1 MPEVPQNMQQDLQRM
16 ELEARDVQNRSNNGP
31 TPNYLGNVGHDR
43 GESLTSQLS
52 SYTDGGND
60 FRPFEDSQTTY
71 KHMADFEAPGDSPF
85 PRVKGENIPPSDKEK
100 EEILYNART
109 HVLHSNNV
117 NMQLTWARDSLNYV
131 ETAAEVRARESQNS
145 YGGRPQTPAAEHDLK
160 VDAMSIVKFL
170 VEQRHPEAIFMK
182 AKWEEFGKF
191 DERQDKKA
199 AFMGYRQAAE
209 QGWSRAEY
217 RMGMLYENSNDV
229 DKAVQ
234 HYYNGERL
242 GDSAAMY
249 RLGMMSL
256 LGQHGQRQDY
266 RRGIDLINRA
276 ADSADEDAP
285 QGAYVYGMLIARD
298 LPDITVPDELL
309 QYSLD
314 TARQY
319 IEKAAY
325 LGFAKAQLKMG
336 QAYELCQLNC
346 DFNPSYS
353 LHYYGLASAQGQAEA
368 ALGVSRWFLFGYEG
382 NFAKNESLAFK
393 YAKMAAD
400 AKLATGEFA
409 MGYYHEIGIH
419 VPKDLD
425 EARRWYDLAASHG
438 NVEALGRIDSLS
450 KDRTLSKKDHET
462 TALSRIKSQHG
473 SMRGKRPERLARMKE
488 QQHMAPLP
496 ETGPGTPTNGRSP
509 RASPNPSPR
518 HPPHGAD
525 GRPPAF
531 GLNVNADHSNLAMRP
546 KSAAPYPDD
555 EPQPLNV
562 NRPRSAAPYPDEGP
576 RMPPQQQRP
585 QSGLPPP
592 GRPVDPYGAR
602 PGSAGGRM
610 NSGPNLAPGIVPA
623 GMPPPA
629 GQGRGRVSSAAPYP
643 PAGSSGLPAGPGAYR
658 QGSVGSGYGSPKPA
672 PGVNGM
678 AVLAVSNSYSNR
690 DSSRMLIKEHPSVI
704 AGRGGPPPLQQG
716 AYGNFQQPQ
725 QSPPMIPPA
734 GSMPGAQPY
743 GARPGS
749 RAGAGPVGGP
759 RYDSPQGP
767 RQSSQPQQPL
777 PPRGHTLTDGP
788 MGGRASA
795 PPIQPPQA
803 RPTPPPSSHGP
814 GGGMSSP
821 APSQMSAQS
830 APPAGAKPARMA
842 SDHPDGK
849 TFGKGP
855 STFDEMGVAR
865 VKDKDDCVSICGFA
879 PRIVCTAG
887 VERPPRI

>member
-16 ELEARDVQNRSNNGP
+16 ELEARDVQNRSNNGS
-31 TPNYLGNVGHDR
+31 TPNYLGNAGHDR

-52 SYTDGGND
+52 GYTDSGND
-60 FRPFEDSQTTY
+60 FRPFEDTQTTY

-131 ETAAEVRARESQNS
+131 ETAAEVRVRESQSS
-145 YGGRPQTPAAEHDLK
+145 YGGRPQTPATEHDLK
-160 VDAMSIVKFL
+160 IDAISIVKFL

-209 QGWSRAEY
+209 QGWARAEY

-234 HYYNGERL
+234 HYYAGERL

-298 LPDITVPDELL
+298 LPDITVPDDLL

-438 NVEALGRIDSLS
+438 NVEALGRIDSLN
-450 KDRTLSKKDHET
+450 KDKTLSKKDHET
-462 TALSRIKSQHG
+462 TALTRIKSQHG
-473 SMRGKRPERLARMKE
+473 SMRGKRPERLARMKD
-488 QQHMAPLP
+488 QQHMAALP
-496 ETGPGTPTNGRSP
+496 EGSSGTRTPTNGRSP

-518 HPPHGAD
+518 HAPQGAD

-531 GLNVNADHSNLAMRP
+531 GLNVNADHGNLAMRP

-562 NRPRSAAPYPDEGP
+562 NRPMSAAPYPDEGP
-576 RMPPQQQRP
+576 RLPLQQQRP
-585 QSGLPPP
+585 HSGLPPP
-592 GRPVDPYGAR
+592 GRPMDPYGAR

-610 NSGPNLAPGIVPA
+610 TSGPNLAPAIVPA

-629 GQGRGRVSSAAPYP
+629 GQGRGRGSPYP
-643 PAGSSGLPAGPGAYR
+643 PASPGLPSAPGAYR

-690 DSSRMLIKEHPSVI
+690 DSYRRRLTKETPSVT
-704 AGRGGPPPLQQG
+704 AGRGGPPPPQQG
-716 AYGNFQQPQ
+716 SYGNYPQSQ

-734 GSMPGAQPY
+734 GSMPGTPQPY
-743 GARPGS
+743 GAPRPGS
-749 RAGAGPVGGP
+749 RAGAGPMGGLG
-759 RYDSPQGP
+759 GP
-767 RQSSQPQQPL
+767 RQSSQPQPL
-777 PPRGHTLTDGP
+777 PPRGHSLTDGP
-788 MGGRASA
+788 PAGRASA
-795 PPIQPPQA
+795 PPVQQ
-803 RPTPPPSSHGP
+803 PPSSSHG
-814 GGGMSSP
+814 GRMASP
-821 APSQMSAQS
+821 APSQASAQS
-830 APPAGAKPARMA
+830 APMAGAGAKPARKA

-855 STFDEMGVAR
+855 ATFDEMGVAR
-865 VKDKDDCVSICGFA
+865 VKDKDDCVSTSYLSFYSLARRLFFI
-879 PRIVCTAG
+879 PRLWFWTS
-887 VERPPRI
+887 